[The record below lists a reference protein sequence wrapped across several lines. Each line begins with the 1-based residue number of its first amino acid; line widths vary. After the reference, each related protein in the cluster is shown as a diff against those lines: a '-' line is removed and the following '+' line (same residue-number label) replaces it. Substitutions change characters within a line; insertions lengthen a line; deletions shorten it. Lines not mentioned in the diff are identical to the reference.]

1 MLASFLGVLPI
12 LTPPLCALA
21 FIMCS
26 KSNLGTSL
34 QEFLCLVLTKLV
46 LFLGAFVLMATFLN
60 VYSCV
65 HAAKIL
71 HRQLLNNV
79 LRAPMSFFDTTPTG
93 RIVNRFASVSTMP
106 YGLYTEEL
114 SVSNRKGF
122 SDPSR

>member
-1 MLASFLGVLPI
+1 
-12 LTPPLCALA
+12 
-21 FIMCS
+21 
-26 KSNLGTSL
+26 
-34 QEFLCLVLTKLV
+34 
-46 LFLGAFVLMATFLN
+46 MATFLN

-93 RIVNRFASVSTMP
+93 RIVNRFAGVSTMP